1 MHARHVRAAVF
12 VVALLIT
19 GSTSLD
25 AQGGRSRDANRGAPA
40 PAGSPA
46 FSIPTVN
53 QMKERANVADL
64 LVEKRKKVGLEG
76 AALDSMKALAT
87 AIDARNAPHLE
98 VYDSLRTRMRAA
110 MNGGGAAPGGAP
122 AGGPGAGAGG
132 GAGGPT
138 GGAPGGGRGGMGGMA
153 EAVRAMDSGRQADVA
168 LVLALVPADK
178 QEEAK
183 KLIAEQEEDFKK
195 SLGGRGGAPPAGGRP
210 RP

>member
-1 MHARHVRAAVF
+1 MHATPLHTATL

-19 GSTSLD
+19 GSTSLV
-25 AQGGRSRDANRGAPA
+25 AQGGRSRDANRGAPP
-40 PAGSPA
+40 PAASPA

-76 AALDSMKALAT
+76 AALDSMKALAS

-110 MNGGGAAPGGAP
+110 MNGGGGAPGGAP
-122 AGGPGAGAGG
+122 PGGPEGAG
-132 GAGGPT
+132 
-138 GGAPGGGRGGMGGMA
+138 PGGGRGGMGGMA
-153 EAVRAMDSGRQADVA
+153 EAVRAMDAGRQADVA

>member
-1 MHARHVRAAVF
+1 MHASHLRSAVL
-12 VVALLIT
+12 VAALLIT
-19 GSTSLD
+19 GSTILA
-25 AQGGRSRDANRGAPA
+25 AQGGRSRDANRGAPP

-46 FSIPTVN
+46 LSIPTVN

-122 AGGPGAGAGG
+122 AGGPGAGAG
-132 GAGGPT
+132 
-138 GGAPGGGRGGMGGMA
+138 PGGGRGGMGGMG
-153 EAVRAMDSGRQADVA
+153 EVVRALDAGRQADVA
-168 LVLALVPADK
+168 LVLALIPADK

-183 KLIAEQEEDFKK
+183 ELIADQEEDFKK
-195 SLGGRGGAPPAGGRP
+195 SMGGRGGAPPAGGRP

>member
-1 MHARHVRAAVF
+1 MHANHLRTAALVA
-12 VVALLIT
+12 ALLIT
-19 GSTSLD
+19 GSTTLV

-46 FSIPTVN
+46 FSIPTAN
-53 QMKERANVADL
+53 QMRERANVADL

-76 AALDSMKALAT
+76 AALDSMKALAS

-110 MNGGGAAPGGAP
+110 MNGGGGAPGGAP
-122 AGGPGAGAGG
+122 PGGADAGAGA
-132 GAGGPT
+132 

-153 EAVRAMDSGRQADVA
+153 EAVRAMDAGRQADVA

-183 KLIAEQEEDFKK
+183 KLIADQEEDFKK

>member
-1 MHARHVRAAVF
+1 MHANHLRAAAL

-19 GSTSLD
+19 GSTTLV

-40 PAGSPA
+40 PASSPA

-53 QMKERANVADL
+53 QIKERANVADL

-87 AIDARNAPHLE
+87 TINARNAPHLE

-110 MNGGGAAPGGAP
+110 MNGGGAP
-122 AGGPGAGAGG
+122 AGGPGAGG
-132 GAGGPT
+132 GAGGSP
-138 GGAPGGGRGGMGGMA
+138 GGAPGGARGGMGGMA
-153 EAVRAMDSGRQADVA
+153 DAVRAMDAGRQADVA

-195 SLGGRGGAPPAGGRP
+195 SMGGRGGAPPAGGRP

>member
-1 MHARHVRAAVF
+1 MHANHLRAAALVA
-12 VVALLIT
+12 ALLIT
-19 GSTSLD
+19 GSTTLV

-40 PAGSPA
+40 PASSPA

-76 AALDSMKALAT
+76 ASLDSMKALAT
-87 AIDARNAPHLE
+87 AIDARNAPHLH

-110 MNGGGAAPGGAP
+110 MNGGGAAPGGAGGGAP
-122 AGGPGAGAGG
+122 AGGPVSEPGA
-132 GAGGPT
+132 

-153 EAVRAMDSGRQADVA
+153 DAVRAMDAGRQADVA

-195 SLGGRGGAPPAGGRP
+195 SMSGRGGAPPAGGRP